1 MLLCMSCGTARP
13 SSISRGT
20 IRVLIIFLLP
30 ERQAIQ
36 LNDTHSLIN
45 ELKHYA
51 ESSQNLFDDKRV
63 LGKSF
68 HNFPVRYRQIFMRFR
83 YWTRSSQFCHI
94 VPNIRP
100 LSREKRGFIAL
111 RRMRIFLSMQRQYEI
126 PLHQRTHPH
135 VYKTAPFLRRVIRRN
150 AIVQI
155 AFRNARR
162 KLLKLRSC
170 LDIPLTKNQLPFD
183 LRQTAP
189 VDLLLQRLVNVRFAV
204 LPEGGPAARRTCPTF
219 GPRGSPPD
227 RSRRLHSRCKP
238 WVGTNPR
245 HHQPALSSDPSGTR
259 SASSG
264 FPRTSRPL
272 FRPAKPEIHAAGM
285 TNVAVWISVLCRM
298 QPSLPSPRSL
308 LVPGAA
314 VRAAALLHHHA
325 AGLSVSRM
333 AAPGTRHQTKL
344 QVKCTC
350 SLVWYCT
357 VYCT

>member
-1 MLLCMSCGTARP
+1 
-13 SSISRGT
+13 
-20 IRVLIIFLLP
+20 
-30 ERQAIQ
+30 
-36 LNDTHSLIN
+36 
-45 ELKHYA
+45 
-51 ESSQNLFDDKRV
+51 
-63 LGKSF
+63 
-68 HNFPVRYRQIFMRFR
+68 
-83 YWTRSSQFCHI
+83 
-94 VPNIRP
+94 
-100 LSREKRGFIAL
+100 
-111 RRMRIFLSMQRQYEI
+111 MRIFLSMQRQYEI

-170 LDIPLTKNQLPFD
+170 LDIPLIKNQLPFD

-227 RSRRLHSRCKP
+227 RSRRLRSRCKP

-272 FRPAKPEIHAAGM
+272 PSRQARDPRSWHDERSCVDLSAVQDAAL
-285 TNVAVWISVLCRM
+285 A
-298 QPSLPSPRSL
+298 PLPSPRSL

-344 QVKCTC
+344 LYLKPHCCHHIHSPWREGGALVDTFLLVVETQTQTC
-350 SLVWYCT
+350 RMDAPAEHSY
-357 VYCT
+357 